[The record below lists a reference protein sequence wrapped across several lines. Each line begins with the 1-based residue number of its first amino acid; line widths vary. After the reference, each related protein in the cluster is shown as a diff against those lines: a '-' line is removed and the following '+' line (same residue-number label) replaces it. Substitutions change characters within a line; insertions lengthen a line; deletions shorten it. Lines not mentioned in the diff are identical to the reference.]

1 MAKSEKIINN
11 INLIFSTPFGDAAI
25 IYREGPFFII
35 KILLPRANRKDLI
48 ESAGRDD
55 WGKPGSHEKAR
66 IISGSII
73 DYFKGRRIQIPWPP
87 WEWMDM
93 SGLTMLQ
100 KSVLV
105 TTAYIPYGKLCTYKD
120 IAEAIHRPRAYRFV
134 GTTLANNPF
143 PILIPCHRV
152 IRSDS
157 SFGRFGGGTDLKRKL
172 IELEAR
178 HSRLVSG
185 IK

>member
-1 MAKSEKIINN
+1 MTYH
-11 INLIFSTPFGDAAI
+11 LIFATRFGHASVIYRQKPFAAI
-25 IYREGPFFII
+25 KIFLPCKNRESLVEAVETEGCG
-35 KILLPRANRKDLI
+35 D
-48 ESAGRDD
+48 
-55 WGKPGSHEKAR
+55 PGSHYKAV
-66 IISGSII
+66 IVKKLII
-73 DYFKGRRIQIPWPP
+73 DYFKGKPIQPP

-93 SGLTMLQ
+93 AGLTKLQ

-105 TTAYIPYGKLCTYKD
+105 ATADIPYGELRSYKE
-120 IAEAIHRPRAYRFV
+120 IAKTVNRPRAYRFV

-172 IELEAR
+172 IELEAVFGDV
-178 HSRLVSG
+178 HCN
-185 IK
+185 ID

>member
-1 MAKSEKIINN
+1 MVNSGKIINN

-25 IYREGPFFII
+25 IYREGPFLII
-35 KILLPRANRKDLI
+35 KILLPLPNKKDII
-48 ESAGRDD
+48 ESIGRDKL
-55 WGKPGSHEKAR
+55 GKPGLHEKAS

-73 DYFKGRRIQIPWPP
+73 DYFKGRPIHIPWPP

-93 SGLTMLQ
+93 SRLTMLQ

-105 TTAYIPYGKLCTYKD
+105 ATAGIPYGKLRTYKD
-120 IAEAIHRPRAYRFV
+120 IAEAIHRSRAYRFV

-152 IRSDS
+152 IRSDFS
-157 SFGRFGGGTDLKRKL
+157 LGRFSGGTDLKRKL

-178 HSRLVSG
+178 HSRV
-185 IK
+185 I